1 MKNKS
6 DWFDDNWNWD
16 VQPTQVLYELLLSPT
31 YRIPMRVKECI
42 RLSGERSFQGVHVVE
57 LQWNVSTSSSVT
69 AAVNG

>member
-31 YRIPMRVKECI
+31 YRIPMRVKEVYTP
-42 RLSGERSFQGVHVVE
+42 SVRSKYTT
-57 LQWNVSTSSSVT
+57 LQYSFR
-69 AAVNG
+69 